1 MGFEPLAYKGLETG
15 ERRVASHA
23 VTQNKVFFP
32 QTIYETQIKNSLPKK
47 FQIVFVFESAYLP
60 NEKEMGDHVV
70 KHGDGVK
77 DVAFTVEDLDAIMKV
92 KIIR

>member
-1 MGFEPLAYKGLETG
+1 M
-15 ERRVASHA
+15 
-23 VTQNKVFFP
+23 
-32 QTIYETQIKNSLPKK
+32 
-47 FQIVFVFESAYLP
+47 FESAYLP

-92 KIIR
+92 KII